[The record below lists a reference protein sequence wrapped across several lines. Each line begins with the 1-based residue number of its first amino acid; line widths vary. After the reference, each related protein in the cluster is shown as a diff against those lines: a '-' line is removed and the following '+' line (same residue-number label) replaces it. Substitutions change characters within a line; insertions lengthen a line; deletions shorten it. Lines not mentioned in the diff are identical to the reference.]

1 MSEPIVI
8 NRNRIVIA
16 KRLYTS
22 GRGDYILYEYRGRLY
37 RVHTPQPELITVD
50 TPDVKADEP

>member
-37 RVHTPQPELITVD
+37 RVRTPPPEP
-50 TPDVKADEP
+50 TPLMTIDKPVEP